1 MRILILN
8 STFPGPFRLLATE
21 LGSDPANRVLF
32 VSESGQKVS
41 LPGVRR
47 LRQAPPMRYDSDDL
61 AEREVVRRLRRAAR
75 AGNVLLGLR
84 RDGFVPNLILS
95 TSSTAGSFYLRD
107 VFPDAFQVVLAD
119 WFYNQGESHSFF
131 NRGRKLP
138 SAEFAPARI
147 RNAWEYNAIGQA
159 DLALI
164 SSTWQRSQYPE
175 CLAGRLEVV
184 HGGIDTNF
192 FSPASA
198 SAVFGNGLDLSD
210 VHDLVSFSGSPR
222 DKSRG
227 FAQFA
232 QCMPALLAARPACH
246 VLLAW
251 PQADWTAT
259 PNAGKKRTDLADIEA
274 AANILGDLCLEDPSR
289 DRIHLIGP
297 CSLAEYRRMLR
308 CSAVHVYLTA
318 PFALSS
324 GILEAMSCA
333 CLVVGSA
340 TEPVEEVVQDG
351 VNGFTCDFWDAG
363 AMAEKIAATL
373 ARSESLTA
381 VRDAARRTVL
391 HDYESRTQVAKIL
404 QAIFSKM
411 QASGQ
416 GQTGPAPVLAL
427 WHSQQ

>member
-8 STFPGPFRLLATE
+8 SIFPGPFRLLAAE
-21 LGSDPANRVLF
+21 LGSDPENRVLF
-32 VSESGQKVS
+32 VSEGGQKGS

-47 LRQAPPMRYDSDDL
+47 LRQAPPLRYDSEDV

-84 RDGFVPNLILS
+84 RDGFVPSLILS
-95 TSSTAGSFYLRD
+95 TSSSAGSFYLRD
-107 VFPDAFQVVLAD
+107 VFPDSFQVVLAD

-131 NRGRKLP
+131 NQGRKLQ

-147 RNAWEYNAIGQA
+147 RNAWEYNSIGQA

-164 SSTWQRSQYPE
+164 SSLWQRSQYPE
-175 CLAGRLEVV
+175 CLASRLEVI
-184 HGGIDTNF
+184 HGGIDTGF
-192 FSPASA
+192 FSPASVNP
-198 SAVFGNGLDLSD
+198 VFGDGLDLSG
-210 VHDLVSFSGSPR
+210 VTELVSFSGQPG

-227 FAQFA
+227 FAQFV
-232 QCMPALLAARPACH
+232 QCLPDLLAMRPGCH

-251 PQADWTAT
+251 PQSGWTAH
-259 PNAGKKRTDLADIEA
+259 PKAGKKNSELADLEVA
-274 AANILGDLCLEDPSR
+274 ASTLGQLGLDEPAR

-318 PFALSS
+318 PFALSL

-340 TEPVEEVVQDG
+340 TEPVQEVIQDG
-351 VNGFTCDFWDAG
+351 ANGFICDFWDG
-363 AMAEKIAATL
+363 RAMASTVSGVL
-373 ARSESLTA
+373 DRSGHLTG
-381 VRDAARRTVL
+381 VRNAARRTVL
-391 HDYESRTQVAKIL
+391 LDYESRTQVAKIK

-411 QASGQ
+411 K
-416 GQTGPAPVLAL
+416 VLE
-427 WHSQQ
+427 